1 MFCSRLSLQAV
12 EDMGEKMLQAIHFCS
27 KPKVCEPRDK
37 LMFSVDIYTDAWSHT
52 NSVLECVYLP

>member
-1 MFCSRLSLQAV
+1 M
-12 EDMGEKMLQAIHFCS
+12 EDMGERMLQAIHFCS